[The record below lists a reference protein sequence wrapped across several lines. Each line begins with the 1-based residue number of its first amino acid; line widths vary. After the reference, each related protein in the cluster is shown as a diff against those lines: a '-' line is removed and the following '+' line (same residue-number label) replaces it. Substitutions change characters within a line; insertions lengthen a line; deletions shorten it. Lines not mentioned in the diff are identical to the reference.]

1 MHDSTFITE
10 DDILYFK
17 NNNIDYNVDMPIF
30 LKEIRAYFNATW
42 EKQYYIEKEVTIDE
56 LNSRYLENYPSTG
69 GKHIID
75 DSFTGSCP
83 TEMLSHKSKFIL
95 KTLYDIHLR

>member
-1 MHDSTFITE
+1 MHDSTFIT
-10 DDILYFK
+10 DDDLQYFR

-56 LNSRYLENYPSTG
+56 LNSRYLDNYPSTG
-69 GKHIID
+69 GTHIID

-83 TEMLSHKSKFIL
+83 TEILSYNSKFIL

>member
-1 MHDSTFITE
+1 MHDSTFIT
-10 DDILYFK
+10 DDDLQYFK

-42 EKQYYIEKEVTIDE
+42 DKQYYIEKEVTIDE
-56 LNSRYLENYPSTG
+56 LNSRYLDNYPSTG
-69 GKHIID
+69 GKYILD
-75 DSFTGSCP
+75 DSFTGLGN
-83 TEMLSHKSKFIL
+83 TVLLSYNSKFIL